1 MNTHLI
7 HHIRTA
13 SSHPTLVIGVH
24 MPIIQSML
32 DFDYLSGKKATDIV
46 GIING
51 KRGFVKVFWGAQ
63 EMMLPTYV
71 NQQAFVKAHPDTLIE
86 WIVNVL
92 SARRAVAEVEHALH
106 LFPTLQGGVVFA
118 EGVPERQSLTL
129 SEHVN
134 AKGAL
139 IIGPATVG
147 LLIPGVLKLG
157 PIAGV
162 DPTLWE
168 SIDITEGGDTA
179 VISASGGMTG
189 ELISL
194 VYQSGKKVSF
204 ALSYGGDRWPICT
217 PMDAFLL
224 AEGDPQTTQIVY
236 YGELGGTDEYELI
249 ELVKQKKVTK
259 RIVAHIAGTV
269 GEIFPES
276 PQFGHAKA
284 KAHMEKEKASA
295 KRAAMREA
303 GIITTQTFSEVGER
317 LKVMKN

>member
-13 SSHPTLVIGVH
+13 SSHPTLIIGVH
-24 MPIIQSML
+24 MPVIQSML
-32 DFDYLSGKKATDIV
+32 DFDYLTGKQKPDICAIISGK
-46 GIING
+46 NG
-51 KRGFVKVFWGAQ
+51 VMKVFWGGH
-63 EMMLPTYV
+63 EILIPTYV
-71 NQQAFVKAHPDTLIE
+71 DQKSFASSHPDAGIA
-86 WIVNVL
+86 WIVCVV
-92 SARRAVAEVEHALH
+92 SARRAPAEVEQSIH
-106 LFPTLQGGVVFA
+106 LFPALLGSVLFA
-118 EGVPERQSLTL
+118 EGIPEQHSLNLASHTA
-129 SEHVN
+129 
-134 AKGAL
+134 AKNQL
-139 IIGPATVG
+139 CIGPASVG
-147 LLIPGVLKLG
+147 LLVPGILKLG

-224 AEGDPQTTQIVY
+224 AEGDPHTTQIVY

-284 KAHMEKEKASA
+284 KAHLEKEKASA
-295 KRAAMREA
+295 KRVALANS
-303 GIITTQTFSEVGER
+303 GIITTKTFTEVGER
-317 LKVMKN
+317 L